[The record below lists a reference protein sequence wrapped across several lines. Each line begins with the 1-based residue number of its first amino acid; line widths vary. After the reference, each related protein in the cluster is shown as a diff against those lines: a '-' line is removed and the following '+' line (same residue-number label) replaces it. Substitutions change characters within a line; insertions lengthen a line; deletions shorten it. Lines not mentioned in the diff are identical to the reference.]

1 MEDYDRFDIYSVALD
16 PEYCPQCGSEVGS
29 REFDAGPMDWCG
41 DCELVF
47 SRGPIAAVHVVV
59 RDDDHVLLLDE
70 LIPQHDGVLSLPG
83 GHAHHDEGPREAV
96 LRELEE
102 ETALAATPDALSLV
116 TVYHAETDAVA
127 FHFAT
132 YALEY
137 ADTTGTL
144 SPEADGFEIRR
155 EPVDDVVGGAV
166 PIRDSD
172 RERVAAA
179 FDREHPL

>member
-1 MEDYDRFDIYSVALD
+1 MEDDDRFRIYSVALD

-29 REFDAGPMDWCG
+29 REFDVGPMDWCEG
-41 DCELVF
+41 CEMVF
-47 SRGPIAAVHVVV
+47 ARTPVSAVHVVV
-59 RDDDHVLLLDE
+59 RDGDHVLLLDE
-70 LIPQHDGVLSLPG
+70 PVPQQEGVLSLPG

-116 TVYHAETDAVA
+116 TVYHAATEPVA

-137 ADTTGTL
+137 DDATGTL
-144 SPEADGFEIRR
+144 TPEADGFEIRR
-155 EPVDDVVGGAV
+155 EPVDDVIDGAV

-172 RERVAAA
+172 RERVAAT
-179 FDREHPL
+179 FDREPPT